1 MIFKYAST
9 LILLLP
15 SLALNSRIRDPSTFA
30 FHPGP
35 EAGVR
40 DIILVF
46 YLLKTLTYFTFT
58 CLGQAINIRR
68 IRLTYTYF
76 LHSFYL

>member
-15 SLALNSRIRDPSTFA
+15 SLALNSRIRGPSTFA
-30 FHPGP
+30 YHPGP

-40 DIILVF
+40 DNLIFSLNK
-46 YLLKTLTYFTFT
+46 LQKASKGPLP
-58 CLGQAINIRR
+58 
-68 IRLTYTYF
+68 
-76 LHSFYL
+76 S